1 MMEEIIKIKQIRQ
14 RLMKNIEQKD
24 KELNINE
31 EALKEVQEL
40 KVENELLQSKLEW
53 LEIKHK

>member
-1 MMEEIIKIKQIRQ
+1 MEEIIKIKQIRQ